1 MYFEEIELNQTV
13 EVKPVVI
20 EEHEMLEFAY
30 RYDNIPL
37 HTDEEY
43 CKTTRFGHIIAP
55 GVMAFMSVW
64 ASYLKND
71 ICGEQVV
78 AGKSTSMEWHKPVYA
93 NDTLYSTAVVTNKT
107 EGIYSGTIELT
118 FTIKN
123 QQGQHVMTNVTE
135 MVVKKKNA

>member
-1 MYFEEIELNQTV
+1 MYFDDLKIGMAVEIS
-13 EVKPVVI
+13 PAVI
-20 EEHEMLEFAY
+20 EKEKMIAFA
-30 RYDNIPL
+30 RDYDNIPL

-107 EGIYSGTIELT
+107 EGKDSGTIELT